1 MGPRSDRANATSSRV
16 TSNLQRNARPS
27 LPGVPGAIASS
38 ARRSGPRARVARVP
52 NASGRRGVS
61 LRRGVSSPRPA
72 GAARA
77 RCARGAPSAPIG
89 GPPSRP
95 GVAPPR
101 PARGYLPAA
110 RMFSKSRGPRRRPV
124 DHVPRPSAAAP
135 PPPPPPLSLGRGSVR
150 NSSSNSKPPSWV
162 PSRAPPHAPPSAE
175 VRPLREVVVVR
186 VAQALLADARGVPD
200 VVRVQREE
208 Q

>member
-95 GVAPPR
+95 GVDPPR

-110 RMFSKSRGPRRRPV
+110 RMFSKLRGPRRRPV

-135 PPPPPPLSLGRGSVR
+135 PLARTGVRPQFFIEFRTSELDAVARAAPRARPARRPPRLRQLRSVLSVR
-150 NSSSNSKPPSWV
+150 SSSSVWHRLSWLTLV
-162 PSRAPPHAPPSAE
+162 E
-175 VRPLREVVVVR
+175 C
-186 VAQALLADARGVPD
+186 QT
-200 VVRVQREE
+200 
-208 Q
+208 